1 MNTEKPI
8 TEWLKELPDGYR
20 ERALAQYDGDI
31 RMVTSMK
38 NAISFFAI
46 WEYTIEGASFWA
58 DVIGHYT
65 TGSPLPPLPPS
76 TNDTLFKIRALE
88 LGGESGNWQFPSEE
102 LIELANEIESLREK
116 NADMKKDISNEI
128 KRLEKIYAEY

>member
-20 ERALAQYDGDI
+20 EQALAQYDGEEKSSRSI
-31 RMVTSMK
+31 GS
-38 NAISFFAI
+38 AIALFAT
-46 WEYTIEGASFWA
+46 WEDTIEGQNFWA
-58 DVIGHYT
+58 DVIEHYR
-65 TGSPLPPLPPS
+65 TGSPLPPLPSP

-88 LGGESGNWQFPSEE
+88 LGGESGNWQFPSDE

-116 NADMKKDISNEI
+116 NADMKKEISNEI
-128 KRLEKIYAEY
+128 KRLEEIYAKY